1 MRRRSLLDAAHAEQG
16 SGSFW
21 SLSASDELGWLKA
34 WVAFAPGAAP
44 EAALPEVAENGH
56 DV

>member
-1 MRRRSLLDAAHAEQG
+1 MRRRSLLDAGYAEQG
-16 SGSFW
+16 SGRAAF
-21 SLSASDELGWLKA
+21 DELGWLKA